1 MGNYAAARDLDSDS
15 GVETPVPALFIGR
28 GCSSTPSLTPW
39 TRRSH
44 ARPFGNPFWQPVSDF
59 LISTLNCRG
68 IDDYFR
74 KMTWHI

>member
-44 ARPFGNPFWQPVSDF
+44 ARPFGNPFWRPVF
-59 LISTLNCRG
+59 RINLRRKAFRIS
-68 IDDYFR
+68 YF
-74 KMTWHI
+74 